1 MSDQQI
7 MFYVLSD
14 CTGKTA
20 KNLVESAS
28 GQYPDQKVEKKNF
41 PFVRSVEKIDEI
53 IEQAVKENAIIV
65 FTTVKE
71 KLRIYIKEKAEE
83 NSLEYVDMMTKPLE
97 IITKRLGVEPKEEF
111 ALKYRLDEA
120 YFKRIEAMEF
130 TLKFDD
136 LNEEKGIAEADIV
149 LVGVSRT
156 SKTPL
161 SIHLSYLGYKT
172 ANVPLVPEVDVHP
185 AVMENKDNK
194 IVGLT
199 IDPELL
205 NDIRIER
212 LKKMGL
218 GDDATYAAKERIKQE
233 FEYADSIMEEIGCPV
248 IDVTDNN
255 IEETAVEVL
264 AYFNG

>member
-1 MSDQQI
+1 MTDQDTL
-7 MFYVLSD
+7 FYVISD

-28 GQYPDQKVEKKNF
+28 GQYPDYKVEKKNF
-41 PFVRSVEKIDEI
+41 PFVRSKEKVDEVF
-53 IEQAVKENAIIV
+53 EKAEKEKPIIV

-71 KLRIYIKEKAEE
+71 ELRKYIVEKAEE
-83 NSLEYVDMMTKPLE
+83 MGLDYVDMMSKPLDILTE
-97 IITKRLGVEPKEEF
+97 RLGAEPKEVF
-111 ALKYRLDEA
+111 ALKYKLDEA

-136 LNEEKGIAEADIV
+136 LNESKGIEEADIV

-172 ANVPLVPEVDVHP
+172 ANIPLVPEVDVNP
-185 AVMENKDNK
+185 AIIEDKDNK
-194 IVGLT
+194 VIGLT
-199 IDPELL
+199 IDPEKL

-218 GDDATYAAKERIKQE
+218 GDDATYAAKERIKEE
-233 FEYADSIMEEIGCPV
+233 FDYADSIMDEIGCPV
-248 IDVTDNN
+248 IDVTDKT

-264 AYFNG
+264 SYFNE